1 MRPSPLSVVRLA
13 GAARAFAVLVL
24 LVPVFWS
31 DDSTAM
37 GALGAVAALWLLC
50 QVFDRRADRLL
61 RPLGV
66 LEPALVGV
74 LAGYALQSSYAMLGA
89 LAVPPFT
96 AGLRGGLRGV
106 ALAMASLLGGF
117 VGTGLLLFGRFS
129 DEQVSELA
137 TWSFTGLGLGLIASF
152 VHSALR
158 RTDDPLGPYLYAQ
171 DLIRQLIGLTGGLSS
186 GLDPKTLGGAILS
199 AVLDDLPAA
208 TVALHVPRGDGLTP
222 LVTKSVDSDIQPAP
236 ADGVAARAWAEGRPV
251 EVGAEF
257 AFPLL
262 SEGKPTAVVAGRL
275 SDQLDLGRLGLPERS
290 HRLMR
295 RLESSA
301 VHLDT
306 ALMFDAF
313 RDAATAEERRRLS
326 REMHDGI
333 AQDIASLGYLIDAI
347 AAREESSEQRE
358 RIDLLRGQVTQIVA
372 EVRRSVINLRTSIGE
387 NESLGTAIGSIARN
401 LSQVSGTPI
410 HVTLDERT
418 TRLRPEVEAELFR
431 ITQEAINNAVR
442 HAGASRIDVHCQVQP
457 PAARITVA
465 DDGRGLQAG
474 RDDSQGL
481 EIMRERARLIGA
493 ELSIG
498 ASDRGGVAVS
508 VRLGEPPAA
517 DPSRDGTMAGGRA
530 TDDPHKVSA

>member
-1 MRPSPLSVVRLA
+1 MRSSPRSLLRLG
-13 GAARAFAVLVL
+13 GAARAFAVAVL
-24 LVPVFWS
+24 LVPVLWT
-31 DDSTAM
+31 DDLAARGT
-37 GALGAVAALWLLC
+37 LVAVAALWLLC
-50 QVFDRRADRLL
+50 QVFDRHTDRLL

-66 LEPALVGV
+66 LEPALVGM
-74 LAGYALQSSYAMLGA
+74 LACYAVQGSYAMLGA

-106 ALAMASLLGGF
+106 ALAMTSLLAGF
-117 VGTGLLLFGRFS
+117 TATGAVLFGRLS
-129 DEQVSELA
+129 EEQLGELA
-137 TWSFTGLGLGLIASF
+137 TWTFTGLGLGLIASF
-152 VHSALR
+152 VHSALH
-158 RTDDPLGPYLYAQ
+158 RTADPLGPYLYAQ

-199 AVLDDLPAA
+199 TVLDDLPAA

-222 LVTKSVDSDIQPAP
+222 LVTKSVDSDSQSAP
-236 ADGVAARAWAEGRPV
+236 TDGVAAQAWTRGVPVVEG
-251 EVGAEF
+251 GEF

-275 SDQLDLGRLGLPERS
+275 SDQLDPGRLGLAERS
-290 HRLMR
+290 RRLMR
-295 RLESSA
+295 RLEPSA

-347 AAREESSEQRE
+347 AARETSPDQRD
-358 RIDLLRGQVTQIVA
+358 RIELLRGQVTQIVA

-457 PAARITVA
+457 PYAQITVA
-465 DDGRGLQAG
+465 DDGRGLQSS

-508 VRLGEPPAA
+508 VRLGEPRSP
-517 DPSRDGTMAGGRA
+517 DSPGDGTMAPGRA